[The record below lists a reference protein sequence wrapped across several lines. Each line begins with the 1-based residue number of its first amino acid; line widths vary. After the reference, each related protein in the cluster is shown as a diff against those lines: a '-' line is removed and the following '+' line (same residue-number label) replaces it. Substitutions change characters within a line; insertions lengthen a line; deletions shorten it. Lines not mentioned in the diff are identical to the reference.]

1 MALILLCIYMC
12 VWSRCAYALAAMWG
26 SEDNPWG
33 LVETLWISEL

>member
-33 LVETLWISEL
+33 LVLSFHLVDL